1 MYTIFMT
8 YNDYIN
14 LLTSF
19 SDKNKYYYTY
29 LKLITKASNRNNLES
44 LKDFQRHH
52 IVPKSFIIDDDIFI
66 NSRFNLVS
74 LTYKEHVLAHRL
86 LTKFI
91 EGENYVLSL
100 KAFYAMR
107 FHKLSTLQ
115 IAKTEEARKLVA
127 NVEKP
132 YQKYLED
139 GKWLYHNYITLG
151 KSTRTISE
159 EISCNR
165 RSLVIALQRANIDR
179 VYLVSDTGIPKWS
192 HFDTLIELKEYI
204 QMCVYNGL
212 NNTLIAN
219 KFNIDKNTI
228 QRWSKILEI
237 KPRLWQLKDKEW
249 LNNKYSVELLSMEQI
264 AAELN
269 CNPATVKKWMGN
281 LGIPIRSL
289 QEAATLRKNRN
300 KVV

>member
-1 MYTIFMT
+1 MT

-29 LKLITKASNRNNLES
+29 LKLITKANNRNNLEN
-44 LKDFQRHH
+44 LQDFQRHH
-52 IVPKSFIIDDDIFI
+52 IVPKSFIVDDDIFI

-91 EGENYVLSL
+91 KGENYVLSL

-107 FHKLSTLQ
+107 FHKLSALQ
-115 IAKTEEARKLVA
+115 VVKTEEARRVIA
-127 NVEKP
+127 SIEKP

-139 GKWLYHNYITLG
+139 GKWLYHNYIILG
-151 KSTRTISE
+151 KSTRVISE

-165 RSLVIALQRANIDR
+165 RTLVMALQRANIDR
-179 VYLVSDTGIPKWS
+179 VYLVSENGIPKWS
-192 HFDTLIELKEYI
+192 PFETLVELKEYI

-219 KFNIDKNTI
+219 KFNVDKNTI
-228 QRWSKILEI
+228 QRWNKILQI
-237 KPRLWQLKDKEW
+237 KPRLWQLKDRVW
-249 LNNKYSVELLSMEQI
+249 LEYRYNVELLSMEQI
-264 AAELN
+264 ALELK
-269 CNPATVKKWMGN
+269 CNPATVKKWMGKLN
-281 LGIPIRSL
+281 IPIRSL